1 MDRKKPII
9 ALDFKSTKEVR
20 SFLNLFMNKS
30 LNVKIGMEL
39 FYSAGPDIVR
49 EVIDAGHSVFLDL
62 KLYDIPNTVE
72 NAMTQLAGLG
82 VSMINV
88 HASGGVDMM
97 IAAKKGLIR
106 GTPAG
111 KEIPILIGVTQLTSR
126 KPEINEAELQLA
138 VTQEESILSLAKLTQ
153 ASKLDGVVCS
163 AHESHN
169 IHQRLGSEFLTVT
182 PGIRL
187 SNHQEGQDDQVR
199 ITTPKKAAEYGCD
212 YIVVGRPITKS
223 NDPVKKYDHISK
235 EWQDALGG
243 RK

>member
-1 MDRKKPII
+1 MDSKKPII

-88 HASGGVDMM
+88 HASGGVEMM
-97 IAAKKGLIR
+97 KAAKKGLIR
-106 GTPAG
+106 GTPTG

-126 KPEINEAELQLA
+126 QPEINEAELQLA
-138 VTQEESILSLAKLTQ
+138 VTQDESILNLALLTQ
-153 ASKLDGVVCS
+153 SSGLDGVVCS
-163 AHESHN
+163 PLESHH
-169 IHQRLGSEFLTVT
+169 IHQTVSSEFLTVT

-199 ITTPKKAAEYGCD
+199 ITTPKKAAEFGCD

-223 NDPVKKYDHISK
+223 EDPVAQYELITK